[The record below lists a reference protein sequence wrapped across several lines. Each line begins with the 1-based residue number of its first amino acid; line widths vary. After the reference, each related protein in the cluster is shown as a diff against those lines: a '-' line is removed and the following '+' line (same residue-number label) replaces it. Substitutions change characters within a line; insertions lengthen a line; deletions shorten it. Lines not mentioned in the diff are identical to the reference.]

1 MEVLDL
7 FPRSILKGKLPQPL
21 LRQLLDVSTS
31 VLAHPNSSPDASA
44 KLAGQLSQQREL
56 RPDQPGVQQLGNEQ
70 LLPACDRWIH
80 HVMDRQPPQGRGPWI
95 PGRYRLQMIDLW
107 LNCQRAGDYNPTHTH
122 GGSFSGVI
130 FLKVPPQI
138 NGSSFDGQLCFHG
151 PEDWHLQS
159 FRTGMAHYVLPVPGD
174 FYVFPAWQP
183 HSVAPF
189 RGEGERWSLAFN
201 ALAVPLQQ
209 QQAGPSMGTPG
220 FRPPSAS
227 PSGNVSL
234 SSQRPSPKGF

>member
-70 LLPACDRWIH
+70 LLPACDRWIR
-80 HVMDRQPPQGRGPWI
+80 HVMDRQPPQGRGPWV

-138 NGSSFDGQLCFHG
+138 NAASFDGQLCFHG
-151 PEDWHLQS
+151 PEEWQMQS
-159 FRTGMAHYVLPVPGD
+159 FRNPTT
-174 FYVFPAWQP
+174 
-183 HSVAPF
+183 VA
-189 RGEGERWSLAFN
+189 A
-201 ALAVPLQQ
+201 
-209 QQAGPSMGTPG
+209 
-220 FRPPSAS
+220 
-227 PSGNVSL
+227 
-234 SSQRPSPKGF
+234 